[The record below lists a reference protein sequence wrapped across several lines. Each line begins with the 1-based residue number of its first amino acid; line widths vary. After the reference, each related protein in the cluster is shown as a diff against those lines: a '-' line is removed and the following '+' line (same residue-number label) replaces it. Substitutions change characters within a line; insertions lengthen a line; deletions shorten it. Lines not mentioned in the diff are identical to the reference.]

1 MPANSVALDGP
12 AATGGQLIIRTLDI
26 LRALNRRS
34 FVTLQ
39 GLWEDTG
46 LPKPTIHRI
55 LGTLCEQGYVA
66 RDPVRGVYRLTAR
79 VQLLS
84 AGYSERSR
92 ITDVGAG
99 ILRAVTQDI
108 RWPLALG
115 TLERTEVVVRYSTMP
130 FSPWAVKATTV
141 NNRHRLLGTAMGT
154 AYLAACTAEERDT
167 LLDMVRQG
175 DDPVA
180 MLARDTAHV
189 ASVVARTRQ
198 RGFGLREAG
207 PNGDSTS
214 IAVPI
219 TASGQVAGVVS
230 LTMFRRSLTEQALR
244 RYPPILRD
252 VSRRIAAQL
261 EDAAGASV
269 PHSPVPPH
277 GMPVRDVGLGVPE
290 PLGSP
295 QRKPT
300 GGHEMLGHYV
310 DPGVVVRGG

>member
-1 MPANSVALDGP
+1 MIGNAEAK
-12 AATGGQLIIRTLDI
+12 GGQLIIRTLDV
-26 LRALNRRS
+26 LRALNHRS
-34 FVTLQ
+34 FATLQ
-39 GLWEDTG
+39 ALWEDTG
-46 LPKPTIHRI
+46 LPKPTLHRI
-55 LGTLCEQGYVA
+55 LGTLCDHGYVA
-66 RDPVRGVYRLTAR
+66 RDPVRGVYRLTAQ

-92 ITDVGAG
+92 ITDVGSG
-99 ILRAVTQDI
+99 ILRAVTEDI

-154 AYLAACTAEERDT
+154 AYLAACTQDERDT

-180 MLARDTAHV
+180 VLARDAAYV
-189 ASVVARTRQ
+189 AGVLARTRQ

-219 TASGQVAGVVS
+219 MVSDHVAGVVS
-230 LTMFRRSLTEQALR
+230 LTMFRRSLTAQALL

-252 VSRRIAAQL
+252 VSFRIAAKL
-261 EDAAGASV
+261 REACDDSAPGGPRHHGGASHDAA
-269 PHSPVPPH
+269 P
-277 GMPVRDVGLGVPE
+277 
-290 PLGSP
+290 
-295 QRKPT
+295 
-300 GGHEMLGHYV
+300 
-310 DPGVVVRGG
+310 

>member
-1 MPANSVALDGP
+1 MTEAEAK
-12 AATGGQLIIRTLDI
+12 GGQLIARTLHV
-26 LRALNRRS
+26 LRALNQRS
-34 FVTLQ
+34 FATLHS
-39 GLWEDTG
+39 LWQDTA

-55 LGTLCEQGYVA
+55 LGTLCDQGYVA
-66 RDPVRGVYRLTAR
+66 RDPVRGVYRLTAQ

-92 ITDVGAG
+92 ITDVGAA
-99 ILRAVTQDI
+99 ILRSVTEEI

-154 AYLAACTAEERDT
+154 AFLAACTEEERET
-167 LLDMVRQG
+167 LLNLVRQD

-180 MLARDTAHV
+180 LLARDKGYV
-189 ASVVARTRQ
+189 AKVVALTRR

-219 TASGQVAGVVS
+219 MVSGHVAGVVS
-230 LTMFRRSLTEQALR
+230 LTMFRRSLTQQALR
-244 RYPPILRD
+244 RYPPILQD
-252 VSRRIAAQL
+252 VSRQVAAKL
-261 EDAAGASV
+261 REAEDDGTTHPA
-269 PHSPVPPH
+269 
-277 GMPVRDVGLGVPE
+277 
-290 PLGSP
+290 
-295 QRKPT
+295 
-300 GGHEMLGHYV
+300 
-310 DPGVVVRGG
+310 

>member
-1 MPANSVALDGP
+1 MTIEDAKP
-12 AATGGQLIIRTLDI
+12 GGQPIVRALDI
-26 LRALNRRS
+26 LSALNRRS
-34 FVTLQ
+34 YATLQ
-39 GLWEDTG
+39 ALWEDTG

-55 LGTLCEQGYVA
+55 LAILCEQGYAA
-66 RDPVRGVYRLTAR
+66 RDPVRGVYRLTAK

-99 ILRAVTQDI
+99 ILRDVTREI

-154 AYLAACTAEERDT
+154 AYLAACTTEERDV

-180 MLARDTAHV
+180 VLARDAVHV
-189 ASVVARTRQ
+189 AEVVARTRQ

-214 IAVPI
+214 IAVPVMV
-219 TASGQVAGVVS
+219 AGQVAGVVS
-230 LTMFRRSLTEQALR
+230 LTMFRRSLTEQAVR

-252 VSRRIAAQL
+252 VAARIAAKL
-261 EDAAGASV
+261 DDAPA
-269 PHSPVPPH
+269 
-277 GMPVRDVGLGVPE
+277 
-290 PLGSP
+290 
-295 QRKPT
+295 QT
-300 GGHEMLGHYV
+300 GRHEGERH
-310 DPGVVVRGG
+310 DIAP